1 MTRIRPYIL
10 SLLVLFWLPAIGFGQ
25 LPEGMEKRAHQL
37 MRHFQKN
44 HLKPRKNDNL
54 FGRDVHERLL
64 VLTDED
70 KIIFEAA
77 DIAELVLLAD
87 SIDEDLTEQKLR
99 YVNRFLELYNARV
112 NAAESFLAELT
123 KTTPDVFGNKIGFND
138 KESYAQN
145 EMERTKR
152 WKNHLLF
159 ALQYEVLINLDQEK
173 PMNEAE
179 VKTASEKFWP
189 EVKAEYTDYL
199 ASLKD
204 IEDNFE
210 LLYLNA
216 LALAHDPHS
225 SYFNDEMREEFS
237 EELSSTQ
244 FKFGITYGTT
254 LDGKIE
260 ITEVLPGSSA
270 WFSEDVQEG
279 ALIRS
284 IRSSTG
290 QFLDVEKSNAKD
302 LSDFFS
308 ALNTD
313 SITLELRFEEVDKT
327 ANLVRSR
334 VYSDNDIIKT
344 ALLEGERKIGY
355 ISLPDFYTTWTDT
368 SDLGCAND
376 VAKSILKLKKAN
388 IEGLILDLRYNGG
401 GSLREAV
408 NLVGIF
414 IDFGPVLLIEEAD
427 GTVTSLKDF
436 NRGSM
441 YDGPLM
447 VLVNSESASA
457 SELVAG
463 TLQDYKRALVL
474 GQTSFGKA
482 TGQTV
487 LPLDPLAEF
496 RSYLQQEDPSWGYA
510 KTTDIGL
517 YRLTKSS
524 AQMKGVVPD
533 VEIPHFS
540 LYDPQY
546 ESQEAHAIPLD
557 TVDKKVYPVVLPPL
571 PIAELK
577 AWYGSQKNEAIDSM
591 QLLLKHTKNLVA
603 RLETTL
609 DLRFAHA
616 TYMEIEQLEKK
627 YERLRENFAFS
638 FVPSSFQFDEALLRM
653 SPYLDRYNSA
663 FLERLS
669 KDLELNE
676 DYKVMLEFIK
686 TRIK

>member
-1 MTRIRPYIL
+1 
-10 SLLVLFWLPAIGFGQ
+10 
-25 LPEGMEKRAHQL
+25 MEKRAHQL
-37 MRHFQKN
+37 VRHFQQN
-44 HLKPRKNDNL
+44 HLRPRKHDNL
-54 FGRDVHERLL
+54 FGQDVHDRLL
-64 VLTDED
+64 VLVDED
-70 KIIFEAA
+70 KMLFEAG
-77 DIAELVLLAD
+77 DIAELSLLAD
-87 SIDEDLTEQKLR
+87 SIDEDLKGEELR
-99 YVNRFLELYNARV
+99 YVSRFLELYHERV
-112 NAAESFLAELT
+112 NASEIFFTEQSKVA
-123 KTTPDVFGNKIGFND
+123 PDVFGNKTGFHD
-138 KESYAQN
+138 KDSYAQN
-145 EMERTKR
+145 VAERNKR
-152 WKNHLLF
+152 WKNHILSS
-159 ALQYEVLINLDQEK
+159 LQYDVLINLDHEK
-173 PMNEAE
+173 ALDAAD
-179 VKTASEKFWP
+179 VKTATEKYWP
-189 EVKAEYTDYL
+189 EVKSEYTDYI
-199 ASLKD
+199 ASLKS

-210 LLYLNA
+210 VLYLNA
-216 LALAHDPHS
+216 VALAYDPHS
-225 SYFNDEMREEFS
+225 SYFNDEMREEYS
-237 EELSSTQ
+237 EELSSSQ
-244 FKFGITYGTT
+244 FKFGITYGST

-270 WFSEDVQEG
+270 WFSEVVQEG
-279 ALIRS
+279 ALILS

-290 QFLDVEKSNAKD
+290 QFLDVEKSTTNELA
-302 LSDFFS
+302 DFFG
-308 ALNTD
+308 ALDTD
-313 SITLELRFEEVDKT
+313 SITLELSFEDVDKS
-327 ANLVRSR
+327 ADLVRSR

-355 ISLPDFYTTWTDT
+355 ISLPDFYTSWTDT

-376 VAKSILKLKKAN
+376 VAKSILKLKKAD

-414 IDFGPVLLIEEAD
+414 IDFGPVLLIEEVD

-457 SELVAG
+457 SEIVAG
-463 TLQDYKRALVL
+463 TLQDYNRALIV

-482 TGQTV
+482 TGQTI

-496 RSYLQQEDPSWGYA
+496 RSYLQEEDPSWGYA

-517 YRLTKSS
+517 YRLTKNS
-524 AQMKGVVPD
+524 AQMKGIVPD
-533 VEIPHFS
+533 VETPHFS
-540 LYDPQY
+540 FYDSQY
-546 ESQEAHAIPLD
+546 ESQEAHAIALD
-557 TVDKKVYPVVLPPL
+557 SVDKKVYPALLPQL
-571 PIAELK
+571 PSAELK
-577 AWYGSQKNEAIDSM
+577 AWYASQKNQSIDSM
-591 QLLLKHTKNLVA
+591 QLLLEQTESLVD

-609 DLRFAHA
+609 DLRFAHS

-627 YERLRENFAFS
+627 MDQLLENFNFS
-638 FVPSSFQFDEALLRM
+638 FVPNSFQFDEALLRM

-663 FLERLS
+663 FLERLG